1 MLLVLYSTVGLLGG
15 SRVYADGASWGRRPG
30 DMDDGRGTKGV
41 RTIRS
46 WAMGRASGC
55 GTGRVRI

>member
-1 MLLVLYSTVGLLGG
+1 MLLVLYSTRQVCWAALG
-15 SRVYADGASWGRRPG
+15 YADGASWGRRPG

-46 WAMGRASGC
+46 RAMGRASGWD
-55 GTGRVRI
+55 GEGLRI